1 MSPMRRVKHASDDPD
16 VPFHALNYNAKIA
29 TVTRE
34 WLTMEQHPIPRDIT
48 GFKFQLIG
56 FMTIKQFGYIVFG
69 AILAF
74 IFFQLP
80 ISFLQF
86 PFAALFGFAGI
97 AFAFIP
103 IQERPLEVWV
113 LNMVKSLYA
122 PTQYVWRKENELPSY
137 LAPSTHVVKPPT
149 KKQEELARQALLQQH
164 DTRKKLEQY
173 LRTIQPRQEEIL
185 NTRER
190 GGLDNINSLFQE
202 GVTTSAI
209 ALQQGRM
216 ADQTAFVQPQEPVRQ
231 MPTDTRRYM
240 APALPHGIIA
250 GLIRDSD
257 MALPGMLIHI
267 MDNQN
272 KQTRLFKSNVAG
284 KFSSAIALPA
294 GTYNVTIEDPTR
306 RYTFSPFPFMINGE
320 GVRPWLIMP
329 ASNRTH

>member
-1 MSPMRRVKHASDDPD
+1 
-16 VPFHALNYNAKIA
+16 
-29 TVTRE
+29 
-34 WLTMEQHPIPRDIT
+34 MEQHPIPRDIT

-122 PTQYVWRKENELPSY
+122 PTQYVWRKENELPVY
-137 LAPSTHVVKPPT
+137 LAPSPRQIKPLT
-149 KKQEELARQALLQQH
+149 KKEAEKNQMAMQQQH

-190 GGLDNINSLFQE
+190 GELNNINSLFQD
-202 GVTTSAI
+202 GLPSSSQAGFI
-209 ALQQGRM
+209 
-216 ADQTAFVQPQEPVRQ
+216 QPQEPIRQ
-231 MPTDTRRYM
+231 TPADTGRYIT
-240 APALPHGIIA
+240 PALPHGIIA
-250 GLIRDSD
+250 GLVRVDD
-257 MALPGMLIHI
+257 MVLPGMLIHI
-267 MDNQN
+267 TDSQG
-272 KQTRLFKSNVAG
+272 KQIRLFKSNMEG

-294 GTYNVTIEDPTR
+294 SAYIVMVEDPTH
-306 RYTFSPFPFMINGE
+306 RYAFRSFPFTINGE
-320 GVRPWLIMP
+320 GIRPWLITP
-329 ASNRTH
+329 TPQQVH

>member
-1 MSPMRRVKHASDDPD
+1 MMFPRRHKNHFIKLRNLFKRLLTHKIMSPMRRVKHASDDPD

-34 WLTMEQHPIPRDIT
+34 WLTMEQHPVPRDIT

-80 ISFLQF
+80 ISFLKF

-216 ADQTAFVQPQEPVRQ
+216 ADETA
-231 MPTDTRRYM
+231 
-240 APALPHGIIA
+240 
-250 GLIRDSD
+250 
-257 MALPGMLIHI
+257 
-267 MDNQN
+267 
-272 KQTRLFKSNVAG
+272 
-284 KFSSAIALPA
+284 
-294 GTYNVTIEDPTR
+294 
-306 RYTFSPFPFMINGE
+306 
-320 GVRPWLIMP
+320 
-329 ASNRTH
+329 